1 MSQPVVVMVL
11 LWSLLGGY
19 VLLTLL
25 GVWFKSWQL
34 FTIAAGL
41 TFIFGVAALASI
53 GRFVLLG
60 SLLQLAFAVLLY
72 RRARA
77 ART

>member
-25 GVWFKSWQL
+25 GVWFKSWPL

-41 TFIFGVAALASI
+41 AFVFGVAALASI

-60 SLLQLAFAVLLY
+60 CVVQLACAMVLY
-72 RRARA
+72 RRTHA
-77 ART
+77 AST